1 MLLAP
6 LLDSIGTLLGVMY
19 GDIGCCGSD
28 AMDLA
33 SWRYSLSTQSAVGGG
48 EAFKGLAS
56 VASVCPPPL
65 TVGGESRSLG
75 LSLGGDEV
83 HH

>member
-6 LLDSIGTLLGVMY
+6 LLDSIGTLLDVMY

-56 VASVCPPPL
+56 VCPPL

>member
-56 VASVCPPPL
+56 VASVYPPPPHGWRREPL
-65 TVGGESRSLG
+65 PWPELG
-75 LSLGGDEV
+75 W
-83 HH
+83 